1 VSRRLYLVFSSAVVI
16 SIWIWFTRDGLAS
29 YFSGDD
35 LMNIYLAWQ
44 KPLLRLAGE
53 NLLFFSPGYRPF
65 GNLVYRLLFEMAGFH
80 PLPFRIAC
88 FALLFLNL
96 YLAYRTAAAIGGIET
111 AVLTVLFSCYNAGA
125 DLYHDTGIIYD
136 ILCFTFYFA
145 ALGLYV
151 AARGRKQYLGNAQ
164 LAGFLILYIFALDSK
179 EMAVTLPFVIIAY
192 ELLLGEP
199 AVGALGEPA
208 AGSLIRRWL
217 PSAVSVL
224 MTVPYVVG
232 KLSHSSPLIGN
243 ESYRLH
249 ISPGNY
255 IAGLTHY
262 FDLLSS
268 IHPGTLR
275 APICMLV
282 IFLAAAIALITR
294 DRRLMFGLAFILITP
309 LPIVFV
315 ALRGAYV
322 MYIPM
327 FGMALYLAVAIVKLR
342 DALVGPRLQFA
353 SFAVC
358 AAVVIAFHAARPW
371 QPYANPFIHST
382 VSQLSEIQPR
392 VPNGS
397 KVLFVDDPFDKDDPW
412 VLMFICRLHYG
423 LPELQVDRAKL
434 MAAKPDR
441 NSYDLIFQYGD
452 ARWIRLKP

>member
-1 VSRRLYLVFSSAVVI
+1 VSRRLYLVFSIAVVI

-44 KPLLRLAGE
+44 KPLQRLAGE

-65 GNLVYRLLFEMAGFH
+65 GNLVYRLLFEMAGFN
-80 PLPFRIAC
+80 PLPFRIGC
-88 FALLFLNL
+88 FALLLLNL

-111 AVLTVLFSCYNAGA
+111 AVLTVLFSCYNAGS

-145 ALGLYV
+145 AMGLYV
-151 AARGRKQYLGNAQ
+151 AARARKQYLTNAR

-179 EMAVTLPFVIIAY
+179 EMAVTLPLVLVAY
-192 ELLLGEP
+192 EVSLGEP
-199 AVGALGEPA
+199 ATGTVL
-208 AGSLIRRWL
+208 RRWL
-217 PSAVSVL
+217 PPTLSAL
-224 MTVPYVVG
+224 MTVPYIFG

-255 IAGLTHY
+255 LAGLTHY

-268 IHPGTLR
+268 IHPGTLTV
-275 APICMLV
+275 PICILV

-294 DRRLMFGLAFILITP
+294 DHRLMFALAFILITP

-327 FGMALYLAVAIVKLR
+327 FGIALYLAVAIVKLR
-342 DALVGPRLQFA
+342 DALVGARLQFA
-353 SFAVC
+353 TFALC
-358 AAVVIAFHAARPW
+358 AAAVIAFHAARPW
-371 QPYANPFIHST
+371 QPYVNPFIHST

-397 KVLFVDDPFDKDDPW
+397 KILFVNDPFDKDDPW
-412 VLMFICRLHYG
+412 VLLFICRLFYG
-423 LPELQVDRAKL
+423 LPELQVDREKL
-434 MAAKPDR
+434 MAAQPDQAAL
-441 NSYDLIFQYGD
+441 NSYDLIFAYRD
-452 ARWIRLKP
+452 SRWIRLKP

>member
-1 VSRRLYLVFSSAVVI
+1 VSRRVSVVLSSTVVV
-16 SIWIWFTRDGLAS
+16 SIWIWFTRDGLES

-111 AVLTVLFSCYNAGA
+111 ALLTVLFSCYNAGA
-125 DLYHDTGIIYD
+125 DLFHDTGIIYD

-145 ALGLYV
+145 ALGLYFTS
-151 AARGRKQYLGNAQ
+151 RGRKQYLSNAQ
-164 LAGFLILYIFALDSK
+164 LVGLLVLYIFALDSK
-179 EMAVTLPFVIIAY
+179 EMAVTLPLVIVAY
-192 ELLLGEP
+192 E
-199 AVGALGEPA
+199 VFLGEPA

-217 PSAVSVL
+217 PSALSAL
-224 MTVPYVVG
+224 MTVPYVIG

-262 FDLLSS
+262 FDLLTSA
-268 IHPGTLR
+268 HPGTLSVT
-275 APICMLV
+275 ICVLAT
-282 IFLAAAIALITR
+282 IAAAAIALITR
-294 DRRLMFGLAFILITP
+294 DRLLMFALTFILSTP

-322 MYIPM
+322 MYIPL
-327 FGMALYLAVAIVKLR
+327 FGIALYLGAAILKLR
-342 DALVGPRLQFA
+342 DALVGRKYQFA
-353 SFAVC
+353 TFAVC
-358 AAVVIAFHAARPW
+358 AAALIAFHASRPW
-371 QPYANPFIHST
+371 QPFVNPLIQPT
-382 VSQLSEIQPR
+382 VRQLSEIQPR

-397 KVLFVDDPFDKDDPW
+397 KILFVDDPFDKDDPW
-412 VLMFICRLHYG
+412 VLLFICRLFYG
-423 LPELQVDRAKL
+423 RPDLQVDRAKL
-434 MAAKPDR
+434 MAAKPDQAALD
-441 NSYDLIFQYGD
+441 SYDLIFTYRD
-452 ARWIRLKP
+452 SRWIRLKP

>member
-1 VSRRLYLVFSSAVVI
+1 MSRRLYLVFSSVVVI
-16 SIWIWFTRDGLAS
+16 SIWIWFTRDGLVS

-96 YLAYRTAAAIGGIET
+96 YFAYRAAAAIGGIET
-111 AVLTVLFSCYNAGA
+111 AVLTVLFSCYNAGS

-151 AARGRKQYLGNAQ
+151 AVRGRKQYLGYAQ
-164 LAGFLILYIFALDSK
+164 LAGFLLLYIFALDSK
-179 EMAVTLPFVIIAY
+179 EMAVTLPLVIIAY

-199 AVGALGEPA
+199 ST
-208 AGSLIRRWL
+208 GSLIRRWL
-217 PSAVSVL
+217 PSAVGVVV
-224 MTVPYVVG
+224 TVPYVFG

-268 IHPGTLR
+268 IHPGTLT

-294 DRRLMFGLAFILITP
+294 NRRLMFALAFILITP

-327 FGMALYLAVAIVKLR
+327 FGIALYLAVAIVKLR
-342 DALVGPRLQFA
+342 DALVGSRLQFA
-353 SFAVC
+353 TFALC
-358 AAVVIAFHAARPW
+358 AAAVIAFHDARPW
-371 QPYANPFIHST
+371 QPYVNPFIHST

-397 KVLFVDDPFDKDDPW
+397 KILFVDDPFDKDDPW
-412 VLMFICRLHYG
+412 VLLFICRLYYG
-423 LPELQVDRAKL
+423 LPQLQVDRAKL
-434 MAAKPDR
+434 MATKPDQAAL
-441 NSYDLIFQYGD
+441 NSYDLIFTYRD
-452 ARWIRLKP
+452 SRWIRIKP

>member
-1 VSRRLYLVFSSAVVI
+1 MSRRVPLVLSSIVVV

-35 LMNIYLAWQ
+35 LMNTYLAWQ
-44 KPLLRLAGE
+44 KPLLRLAAE

-96 YLAYRTAAAIGGIET
+96 YLSYRTAAVFGGIET

-125 DLYHDTGIIYD
+125 DLFHDTGIIYD

-145 ALGLYV
+145 ALGLYF
-151 AARGRKQYLGNAQ
+151 AARERKQYLSNAQ

-179 EMAVTLPFVIIAY
+179 EMAVTLPLVLVAY
-192 ELLLGEP
+192 ELL
-199 AVGALGEPA
+199 LGEPA

-217 PSAVSVL
+217 PSALSAL
-224 MTVPYVVG
+224 MTVPYVIG

-255 IAGLTHY
+255 LAGLTHY

-268 IHPGTLR
+268 VHPGTLTP
-275 APICMLV
+275 PICMLV

-342 DALVGPRLQFA
+342 DALVGSRLQFA

-371 QPYANPFIHST
+371 QPYVNPFIHST

-397 KVLFVDDPFDKDDPW
+397 KILFVDDPFDKDDPW
-412 VLMFICRLHYG
+412 VMLFICRLYYG
-423 LPELQVDRAKL
+423 SPQLQVDRAKL
-434 MAAKPDR
+434 MVIKPDQAALD
-441 NSYDLIFQYGD
+441 SYDLIFQYRD
-452 ARWIRLKP
+452 SRWIRLKP

>member
-1 VSRRLYLVFSSAVVI
+1 MSRRLYLVLSSAVVI

-35 LMNIYLAWQ
+35 LMNTYLAWQ

-96 YLAYRTAAAIGGIET
+96 YLAYRAAAEIGGIET
-111 AVLTVLFSCYNAGA
+111 AVLAVLFSCYNAGS
-125 DLYHDTGIIYD
+125 DLYHDAGIIYD
-136 ILCFTFYFA
+136 ILCFTLYFA
-145 ALGLYV
+145 ALGLYFS
-151 AARGRKQYLGNAQ
+151 ARGRKLYLSNAQ
-164 LAGFLILYIFALDSK
+164 LAWFLILYMFALDSK
-179 EMAVTLPFVIIAY
+179 EMAVTLPLVLVAY
-192 ELLLGEP
+192 E
-199 AVGALGEPA
+199 AFLGEPA
-208 AGSLIRRWL
+208 AGSLVRRWL
-217 PSAVSVL
+217 PSALSAL
-224 MTVPYVVG
+224 MTVPYVIG

-243 ESYRLH
+243 EDYRLH
-249 ISPGNY
+249 ISPRNY

-262 FDLLSS
+262 FDLLTSL
-268 IHPGTLR
+268 HPGTLK

-294 DRRLMFGLAFILITP
+294 DRRLMFALTFILITP

-327 FGMALYLAVAIVKLR
+327 FGIALYLAVAIVKLR

-353 SFAVC
+353 TFAVC
-358 AAVVIAFHAARPW
+358 AAAVIGFHASRPW
-371 QPYANPFIHST
+371 QPDVNPFIRST
-382 VSQLSEIQPR
+382 VNQLGEIQPR
-392 VPNGS
+392 VRVGS
-397 KVLFVDDPFDKDDPW
+397 KILFVDDPFDKDDP
-412 VLMFICRLHYG
+412 
-423 LPELQVDRAKL
+423 
-434 MAAKPDR
+434 
-441 NSYDLIFQYGD
+441 
-452 ARWIRLKP
+452 

>member
-1 VSRRLYLVFSSAVVI
+1 VSRRFYLVFSSAVVI
-16 SIWIWFTRDGLAS
+16 SIWIWFTRNGLAS

-35 LMNIYLAWQ
+35 LMNTYLAWQ

-111 AVLTVLFSCYNAGA
+111 AVLTVLFSCYNAGS

-145 ALGLYV
+145 ALGLYA
-151 AARGRKQYLGNAQ
+151 AARVRKQYLSNAQ

-179 EMAVTLPFVIIAY
+179 EMAVTLPLVLVAY
-192 ELLLGEP
+192 ELF
-199 AVGALGEPA
+199 LGEPA
-208 AGSLIRRWL
+208 AGTEIRRWL
-217 PSAVSVL
+217 PSAMSIL
-224 MTVPYVVG
+224 MTVPYVFG

-255 IAGLTHY
+255 VAGLTHY

-268 IHPGTLR
+268 IHPGTPT

-282 IFLAAAIALITR
+282 IFLTAAIALILR
-294 DRRLMFGLAFILITP
+294 DRRLMFALAFILITP

-322 MYIPM
+322 MYIPL
-327 FGMALYLAVAIVKLR
+327 FGIALYLAVAIVKLR
-342 DALVGPRLQFA
+342 DALAGPRLQFA
-353 SFAVC
+353 TFALC
-358 AAVVIAFHAARPW
+358 AAAVIVFHAARPW
-371 QPYANPFIHST
+371 QPYVNPFIHST

-397 KVLFVDDPFDKDDPW
+397 RILLVDDPFDKDDPW
-412 VLMFICRLHYG
+412 VLLFICRLFYG
-423 LPELQVDRAKL
+423 LPDLQVDRAKL
-434 MAAKPDR
+434 MATKPDQAALD
-441 NSYDLIFQYGD
+441 SYNLIFKYGD
-452 ARWIRLKP
+452 SRWIRIKP